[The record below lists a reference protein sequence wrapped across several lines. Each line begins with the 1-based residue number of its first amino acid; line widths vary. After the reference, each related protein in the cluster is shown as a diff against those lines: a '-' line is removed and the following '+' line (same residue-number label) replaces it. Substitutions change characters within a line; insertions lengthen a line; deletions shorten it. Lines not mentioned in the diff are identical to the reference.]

1 MFSKQIK
8 GTNEVK
14 IKMSWGKYIFTHL
27 VPTWFQ
33 SFGDNFRMWSD
44 LMTGNYENYSLLKN
58 DDPFQECYEWF
69 WTSINLDET
78 YPKEFLEYLMQM
90 VDDIETGKVK
100 PVPFTKDMFDDL
112 DDLVGD
118 LIDDLKLDEEL
129 EDEGTTR

>member
-1 MFSKQIK
+1 
-8 GTNEVK
+8 
-14 IKMSWGKYIFTHL
+14 
-27 VPTWFQ
+27 
-33 SFGDNFRMWSD
+33 MWAD
-44 LMTGNYENYSLLKN
+44 LMTGNYENYALLKD

-100 PVPFTKDMFDDL
+100 TVPFTKDMFDDL

-129 EDEGTTR
+129 EDEGTT

>member
-8 GTNEVK
+8 GTSEVK
-14 IKMSWGKYIFTHL
+14 VKMSWGEYIFTHL
-27 VPTWFQ
+27 IPTWFQ

-44 LMTGNYENYSLLKN
+44 LMTGNYENYGLLKD
-58 DDPFQECYEWF
+58 DDPYQECYEWF
-69 WTSINLDET
+69 WASINLDET

-129 EDEGTTR
+129 DDEGTA

>member
-1 MFSKQIK
+1 MIYSNPIL
-8 GTNEVK
+8 GTNTDKV
-14 IKMSWGKYIFTHL
+14 KMSWVEYIFTHL
-27 VPTWFQ
+27 IPTWIQ

-44 LMTGNYENYSLLKN
+44 LMTGNYKNYALLKD
-58 DDPFQECYEWF
+58 DDPFQECYDWF

-90 VDDIETGKVK
+90 SDDVKTGKVK
-100 PVPFTKDMFDDL
+100 TVPFTREMFDEI

-129 EDEGTTR
+129 DDEGTS